1 MTLRLLGIVLIPFVA
16 GCASSLSTMFN
27 RPVVENS
34 VGGVIS
40 TVSLSAD
47 RRNVMVVT
55 TPGKTQG
62 RYCAEPPP
70 DTAKEIATQ
79 LKAVAKL
86 EAEVGGKPQKAEG
99 EINDLM
105 REQMHVLA
113 TRTPAL
119 DAFRIGLYSLCQ
131 MYVIEAINE
140 AQVNALLGKLI
151 DNYPWSATTAA
162 LEKKPAASGTAS
174 GGTAGPSAPATPAA
188 PAAPKGPGT

>member
-1 MTLRLLGIVLIPFVA
+1 MTLRLLGIVVIPFIA
-16 GCASSLSTMFN
+16 GCASSLSSIFN

-40 TVSLSAD
+40 TVSLAAD

-55 TPGKTQG
+55 APGKTQG

-79 LKAVAKL
+79 LKAVAKI
-86 EAEVGGKPQKAEG
+86 EAEAAAKPQKG
-99 EINDLM
+99 ERGLDDLVK
-105 REQMHVLA
+105 EQMHVLA

-151 DNYPWSATTAA
+151 DNYPWSATTPAV
-162 LEKKPAASGTAS
+162 EKKQAAGGAASG
-174 GGTAGPSAPATPAA
+174 GVAGPNAPAIPAA
-188 PAAPKGPGT
+188 PAAPGSPGT

>member
-1 MTLRLLGIVLIPFVA
+1 MTLRLLGIVVIPFIA
-16 GCASSLSTMFN
+16 GCASSLSSIFN

-40 TVSLSAD
+40 TVSLAAD

-55 TPGKTQG
+55 APGKTQG

-79 LKAVAKL
+79 LKAVAKI
-86 EAEVGGKPQKAEG
+86 EAEAAAKPQKG
-99 EINDLM
+99 ELGLDDLVK
-105 REQMHVLA
+105 EQMHVLA

-151 DNYPWSATTAA
+151 DNYPWSATTPAV
-162 LEKKPAASGTAS
+162 EKKQAAGGAASG
-174 GGTAGPSAPATPAA
+174 GVAGPNAPAIPAA
-188 PAAPKGPGT
+188 PAAPGSPGT

>member
-1 MTLRLLGIVLIPFVA
+1 MTLRFLGIVLIPLVA

-79 LKAVAKL
+79 FKAVAEIK
-86 EAEVGGKPQKAEG
+86 AEVAGKPHEAKAD
-99 EINDLM
+99 IHDLLK
-105 REQMHVLA
+105 EQMHILA
-113 TRTPAL
+113 SRTPAL

-151 DNYPWSATTAA
+151 DNYPWSA
-162 LEKKPAASGTAS
+162 
-174 GGTAGPSAPATPAA
+174 ATPAA
-188 PAAPKGPGT
+188 ERKPAAPGSPGT